1 MPQFNRSAVVACSI
15 AAVLALSACGHN
27 RPDPYYGG
35 GYGGVYQGAAPAYPV
50 NNNAHGTEFGRV
62 SNIDVLQ
69 SRGSGQTSGGGAVLG
84 AVVGGLLGN
93 QVGKG
98 DGRTVARVLGAVGGA
113 YAGRELSKNQ
123 AKVQQY
129 DVVVRLHNGSTQ
141 TVRHE
146 QDPGLHPGDQVRL
159 VDGRAVANP

>member
-62 SNIDVLQ
+62 SNIEVLQ

-84 AVVGGLLGN
+84 AVAHRVGTIAWRRGM
-93 QVGKG
+93 
-98 DGRTVARVLGAVGGA
+98 
-113 YAGRELSKNQ
+113 REGPCPNCRKS
-123 AKVQQY
+123 
-129 DVVVRLHNGSTQ
+129 R
-141 TVRHE
+141 R
-146 QDPGLHPGDQVRL
+146 
-159 VDGRAVANP
+159 